1 MKMKRGNKKGQFYL
15 IAALIIISIMVSFMA
30 YQNKIRTA
38 PVSYKI
44 YDLGKELNMETAEVL
59 DYGIYSNPAQQQT
72 ILNSWANNFSAYAG
86 EKSEQEKF
94 VFIYYDENANK
105 FKGIEFSAGEGGCS
119 SIGQEEIGTCTEI
132 TEVSDVPCT
141 GTTTITCS
149 IGGVGGTQFSFDS
162 DDNFYF
168 VIRGRGGEVAQ
179 R

>member
-1 MKMKRGNKKGQFYL
+1 MMKMKRGNKKGQFYL
-15 IAALIIISIMVSFMA
+15 IAALIIISVMVSFMA

-44 YDLGKELNMETAEVL
+44 YDLGKELNLETAQVL
-59 DYGIYSNPAQQQT
+59 DYGIYSNPAQEQA
-72 ILNSWANNFSAYAG
+72 ILKSWANNFSAYAG

-94 VFIYYDENANK
+94 VFVYYDENANK
-105 FKGIEFSAGEGGCS
+105 FMSVDFPAVEAGCS
-119 SIGQEEIGTCTEI
+119 SVGQSEIGTCTET
-132 TEVSDVPCT
+132 TEARNVPCSGE
-141 GTTTITCS
+141 GTATITCT
-149 IGGVGGTQFSFDS
+149 VGETTFSFDS